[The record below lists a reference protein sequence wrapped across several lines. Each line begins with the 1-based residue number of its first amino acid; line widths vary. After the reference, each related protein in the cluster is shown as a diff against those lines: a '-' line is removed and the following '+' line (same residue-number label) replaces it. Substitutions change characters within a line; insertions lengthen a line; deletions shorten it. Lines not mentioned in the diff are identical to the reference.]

1 VSGFT
6 QRTRWLFNSTEGLLL
21 VVIAWDALVIAFLSI
36 FSGPMAGL
44 GLPARLGLAL
54 NEADRV
60 GRIIMLY
67 HSLAVPFIAA
77 LVYFIL
83 DLIPFDEKFPR
94 IAQPTI
100 TMGYMLTSVGGIG
113 FGYLDWGW
121 IAHGLF
127 LVGLSLVF
135 YAGVVLCVGLFPW
148 RRNPADEGFSLERLA
163 FWLMALYTLVSV
175 VIGGAAGAYFGNGFE
190 AFLAED
196 VIREPHNLGH
206 LAIIAHLHIMLT
218 LIDVALLLIVARTFD
233 LRGQAHRA
241 TMLLTIVG
249 TTIASLATWS
259 VMIAKDAHKIINVGA
274 AFLLSAAIIV
284 AIYGFGQ
291 LVQQGLDGKH
301 AGQAL
306 RPFDWAQGRLGSGQA
321 SLGRRLKA
329 LLSDPVRFGI
339 LFELFFVNVVV
350 TGPGVYVAFNLETY
364 RQPAFLEVER
374 TIAVGHWHVLATLSA
389 VIALFLVVD
398 RLKVGG
404 LLRQFVG
411 WGVLASSTLA
421 FVFVQFYMFR
431 QPGQTVGWPVP
442 LFDAGIGLS
451 LLVLVVFLAVQF
463 VRILSPRRSGG

>member
-1 VSGFT
+1 VSGFA
-6 QRTRWLFNSTEGLLL
+6 QRIRWLFSSIEGSLLI
-21 VVIAWDALVIAFLSI
+21 VTTWDALVIAFLSI
-36 FSGPMAGL
+36 FSGPAAGL
-44 GLPARLGLAL
+44 GLPARLGLTL

-67 HSLAVPFIAA
+67 HSLAVPFVAV

-83 DLIPFDEKFPR
+83 DLVPFDEKFPR
-94 IAQPTI
+94 IVQPTI

-113 FGYLDWGW
+113 FGYLGWGW
-121 IAHGLF
+121 IAHGFF

-135 YAGVVLCVGLFPW
+135 YAGVMLCVGLFPW
-148 RRNPADEGFSLERLA
+148 RRSSADEGFSLERLA
-163 FWLMALYTLVSV
+163 FWLMALCTLVSV
-175 VIGGAAGAYFGNGFE
+175 VIGGAVGAYFGNGFK

-196 VIREPHNLGH
+196 VIREPHNLAH
-206 LAIIAHLHIMLT
+206 RAIIAHLHIMLT

-249 TTIASLATWS
+249 TTIVSLATWS
-259 VMIAKDAHKIINVGA
+259 VMFAEGAHRIINAGA

-284 AIYGFGQ
+284 AIYGFSQ
-291 LVQQGLDGKH
+291 LVRRGLDEKH
-301 AGQAL
+301 AE
-306 RPFDWAQGRLGSGQA
+306 QA
-321 SLGRRLKA
+321 SLGRKLKA

-350 TGPGVYVAFNLETY
+350 TGPGIYVAFNLETY
-364 RQPAFLEVER
+364 RQPAFLKVER

-398 RLKVGG
+398 RLRVRGF
-404 LLRQFVG
+404 LRQFVG
-411 WGVLASSTLA
+411 WGVLVGSTLA

-431 QPGQTVGWPVP
+431 QPGQTVEWPIP
-442 LFDAGIGLS
+442 FFDAGIGLS
-451 LLVLVVFLAVQF
+451 LLVLMVFLTVQF
-463 VRILSPRRSGG
+463 VRITSPRRGGGQVRSGKKSA